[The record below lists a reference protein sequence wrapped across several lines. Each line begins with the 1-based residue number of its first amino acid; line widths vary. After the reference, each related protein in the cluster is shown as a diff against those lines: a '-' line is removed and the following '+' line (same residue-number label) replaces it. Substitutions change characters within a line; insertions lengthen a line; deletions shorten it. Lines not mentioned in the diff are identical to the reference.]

1 MKRIVK
7 KNQIVLTL
15 LAVMIAVA
23 GYLSYAGK
31 FNFLGGEKK
40 AQADGNA
47 AEETVAAGLLD
58 ISDEDVLA
66 ENQAL
71 SKANGESLTDV
82 YTPAEDG
89 DETQAA
95 AATDAQNGES
105 VAAAEES
112 STAAEAGASVP
123 GEAVLTNGVTVSNYV
138 SQMQLNRE
146 QVRSKNKETL
156 MEVINN
162 AAIADDQKQ
171 AAVDQMIAL
180 TAVAEKENAAETLL
194 GAKGFTDSVVCI
206 NDGTVDVVVG
216 KTELTDAERAQIEDI
231 VKRKT
236 EVDAA
241 NVVITLMDLDQ

>member
-1 MKRIVK
+1 MKRVVK

-23 GYLSYAGK
+23 GYLSYAGR
-31 FNFLGGEKK
+31 FDFSGGEEQ
-40 AQADGNA
+40 AQADGTA
-47 AEETVAAGLLD
+47 SEETVAAGLLD
-58 ISDEDVLA
+58 ISEDDILA
-66 ENQAL
+66 ENQAA
-71 SKANGESLTDV
+71 SQMEGDGLTDV
-82 YTPAEDG
+82 YVPAEEE
-89 DETQAA
+89 ETEAA
-95 AATDAQNGES
+95 AVSEAQPETDADQQ
-105 VAAAEES
+105 
-112 STAAEAGASVP
+112 AGSSVP

-138 SQMQLNRE
+138 SQVQLNRE

-156 MEVINN
+156 LEVINN
-162 AAIADDQKQ
+162 SALSDEQKQ
-171 AAVDQMIAL
+171 SAVDQMIQL

-206 NDGTVDVVVG
+206 NGDTVDVVVG

-241 NVVITLMDLDQ
+241 NVVITLMELDQ

>member
-7 KNQIVLTL
+7 KNQIILTL

-31 FNFLGGEKK
+31 FSFPGSEDQIQAGGE
-40 AQADGNA
+40 A
-47 AEETVAAGLLD
+47 AGETVAAGLLD
-58 ISDEDVLA
+58 ISDEDILA

-71 SKANGESLTDV
+71 SEAEGSTLVDV
-82 YTPAEDG
+82 YTPLEEE
-89 DETQAA
+89 ETNAA
-95 AATDAQNGES
+95 SENQDADDSN
-105 VAAAEES
+105 V
-112 STAAEAGASVP
+112 SVP
-123 GEAVLTNGVTVSNYV
+123 GEAVLTSGLTVSNYV

-156 MEVINN
+156 LEVINN
-162 AAIADDQKQ
+162 SALADEQKQ
-171 AAVDQMIAL
+171 AAVEQMIAL

-194 GAKGFTDSVVCI
+194 SAKGFADSVVCI
-206 NDGTVDVVVG
+206 NGDTVDVVIG
-216 KTELTDAERAQIEDI
+216 KTEITDAERAQIEDI
-231 VKRKT
+231 VKRKA

>member
-31 FNFLGGEKK
+31 FNFPGSEKQ
-40 AQADGNA
+40 AQADGNVTG
-47 AEETVAAGLLD
+47 ETVATGLLD
-58 ISDEDVLA
+58 ISDEDILA

-71 SKANGESLTDV
+71 SEANGQELADV
-82 YTPAEDG
+82 YTPAEEG
-89 DETQAA
+89 ETKE
-95 AATDAQNGES
+95 TE
-105 VAAAEES
+105 AAAE
-112 STAAEAGASVP
+112 VP
-123 GEAVLTNGVTVSNYV
+123 GEAVLTSGVTVGNYV
-138 SQMQLNRE
+138 SQVQLNRE

-162 AAIADDQKQ
+162 SSIGDEQKQ

-180 TAVAEKENAAETLL
+180 TAVAERENAAETLL

-206 NDGTVDVVVG
+206 NDGTVDVVIG
-216 KTELTDAERAQIEDI
+216 KTELTDAERAQVEDI